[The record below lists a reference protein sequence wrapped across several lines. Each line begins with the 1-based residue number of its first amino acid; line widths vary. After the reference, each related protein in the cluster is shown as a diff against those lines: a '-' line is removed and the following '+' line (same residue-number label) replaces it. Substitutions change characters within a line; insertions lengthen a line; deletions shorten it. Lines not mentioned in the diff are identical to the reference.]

1 MDVQVVTRE
10 VQMQKWIGIVKA
22 CRSSGK
28 TIAVW
33 CDEND
38 VNVNTYYYWQRKV
51 YLETCQDIEM
61 VQKSMP
67 KSLPSKEKTVFAELN
82 IPRNNVGTIAVS
94 IQRDNM
100 YINVYS
106 GADTLTIE
114 SVFVALRKP
123 PVLA

>member
-10 VQMQKWIGIVKA
+10 VRMQKWIGIVKD

-38 VNVNTYYYWQRKV
+38 VNVKTYYYWQRKV
-51 YLETCQDIEM
+51 CLETCRDIET

-100 YINVYS
+100 YINVHS

-114 SVFVALRKP
+114 SVFAALRK
-123 PVLA
+123 L

>member
-10 VQMQKWIGIVKA
+10 VRMQKWIGIVKA

-38 VNVNTYYYWQRKV
+38 VNVKTYYYWQRKV
-51 YLETCQDIEM
+51 CLETCRDIET

-67 KSLPSKEKTVFAELN
+67 KSLPNKEKTVFAELN
-82 IPRNNVGTIAVS
+82 VPRKDVGTIAVS

-100 YINVYS
+100 YINVHS

-114 SVFVALRKP
+114 SVFAALRN
-123 PVLA
+123 L

>member
-10 VQMQKWIGIVKA
+10 VRMQKWIGIVKA

-28 TIAVW
+28 TITVW
-33 CDEND
+33 CDENG
-38 VNVNTYYYWQRKV
+38 VNVKTYYYWQKKV
-51 YLETCQDIEM
+51 CLETCRDIER
-61 VQKSMP
+61 VQKAMP
-67 KSLPSKEKTVFAELN
+67 NVLPSKEKTVFAELN

-106 GADTLTIE
+106 GADTSTIE
-114 SVFVALRKP
+114 SVFAALRK
-123 PVLA
+123 L